1 MSLSSGFYCISLA
14 MTNSSRLYTL
24 LLLFLW
30 YDITMNTRNY
40 TVLKY
45 LKEVGEYVTSEQLS
59 AICHVSTK
67 TILKDIQSLNEDMKV
82 TDNYIDVKPS
92 YGLKLVINDIDAFSD
107 FSASYRPFQDYFVFS
122 VNQREDWV
130 QKYLIEEDKWI
141 KSEYICEMLFISPSV
156 LSQCLKTIRKS
167 LAQYDLKLVQKP
179 HYGMKV
185 EGREFNKRLCLS
197 AIYMTYIDQREDFPG
212 KQFNEE
218 ELEVIN
224 TITSVLD
231 HVLTRFE
238 ISMSEVSV
246 QNFIIDIFVL
256 LKRVKQGTLLKATE
270 KMVIDISRW
279 KESIVA
285 VEIAKEIK
293 RQLDIELGDQEI
305 VSLSIHLASK
315 RIIRHYDESIHRI
328 IQNFD
333 VMQIVDNM
341 LNNIAEQWH
350 IDFTQDRELCSML
363 TLHLIPLEVRSRYNV
378 VLQNPLTIKI
388 KQQNILAYQLAVS
401 ACNQLVDYHGNNLS
415 DEEISY
421 IALHIELALL
431 RKQIKEK
438 KNVLIMSGGGRG
450 TSSIL
455 AYQIKELY
463 NKYINEIKMVDY
475 IGIKKYDFSHVDL
488 LITSAPIKEEL
499 PISIIEVNYYLT
511 EQDKKKI
518 KNYLDDQEIFH
529 MSLHLEENLILR
541 NINISKK
548 EDVIAYMIQHT
559 IKQEDLIEKMIEND
573 YIGNYEL
580 ENMVAVLS
588 CQANIP
594 ESKVIM
600 AILEKP
606 ILWNKRKVQLIIMP
620 IIGAHMNLQVLDLFK
635 ELSLLVQ
642 NALYIKKIIKQQNYK
657 DILDI
662 FADIESKNQ

>member
-1 MSLSSGFYCISLA
+1 
-14 MTNSSRLYTL
+14 
-24 LLLFLW
+24 
-30 YDITMNTRNY
+30 MNTRNY

-122 VNQREDWV
+122 VNEREDWV

-475 IGIKKYDFSHVDL
+475 IGIKKYDFSHVDF

-548 EDVIAYMIQHT
+548 EDVIDYMIQHT

-573 YIGNYEL
+573 YICNYEL

>member
-1 MSLSSGFYCISLA
+1 
-14 MTNSSRLYTL
+14 
-24 LLLFLW
+24 
-30 YDITMNTRNY
+30 MNTRNY
-40 TVLKY
+40 TILKY

-122 VNQREDWV
+122 VNEREDWV

-279 KESIVA
+279 TESIVA

-518 KNYLDDQEIFH
+518 KNCLDDQEIFH

-642 NALYIKKIIKQQNYK
+642 NALYIKKIIKKQNYK

>member
-1 MSLSSGFYCISLA
+1 
-14 MTNSSRLYTL
+14 
-24 LLLFLW
+24 
-30 YDITMNTRNY
+30 MNTRNY
-40 TVLKY
+40 TILKY

-92 YGLKLVINDIDAFSD
+92 YGLKLVINDMDAFSD

-122 VNQREDWV
+122 VNEREDWV

-231 HVLTRFE
+231 NVLTRFE

-256 LKRVKQGTLLKATE
+256 LKRVKQGILLKATE

-279 KESIVA
+279 TESIVA

-293 RQLDIELGDQEI
+293 KQLDIELGDQEI

-341 LNNIAEQWH
+341 LDNIAEQWH

-463 NKYINEIKMVDY
+463 NKYINEIKMIDY

-529 MSLHLEENLILR
+529 MSPHLEENLILR

-548 EDVIAYMIQHT
+548 EDVIAYIIQHT
-559 IKQEDLIEKMIEND
+559 IKQKNLIEKMIEND

-642 NALYIKKIIKQQNYK
+642 NALYIKKIIKKQNYK

>member
-1 MSLSSGFYCISLA
+1 
-14 MTNSSRLYTL
+14 
-24 LLLFLW
+24 
-30 YDITMNTRNY
+30 MNTRNY
-40 TVLKY
+40 TILKY

-122 VNQREDWV
+122 VNEREDWV

-256 LKRVKQGTLLKATE
+256 LKRVKQGILLKATE

-279 KESIVA
+279 TESIVA

-293 RQLDIELGDQEI
+293 KQLDIELGDQEI

-642 NALYIKKIIKQQNYK
+642 NALYIKKIIKKQNYK

-662 FADIESKNQ
+662 FADIESKGNLK

>member
-1 MSLSSGFYCISLA
+1 
-14 MTNSSRLYTL
+14 
-24 LLLFLW
+24 
-30 YDITMNTRNY
+30 MNTRNY
-40 TVLKY
+40 TILKY

-122 VNQREDWV
+122 VNEREDWV

-256 LKRVKQGTLLKATE
+256 LKRVKQGILLKATE

-279 KESIVA
+279 TESIVA

-293 RQLDIELGDQEI
+293 KQLDIELGDQEI

-529 MSLHLEENLILR
+529 MSHHLEENLILR

-594 ESKVIM
+594 KSKVIM

-642 NALYIKKIIKQQNYK
+642 NALYIKKIIKKQNYK

>member
-1 MSLSSGFYCISLA
+1 
-14 MTNSSRLYTL
+14 
-24 LLLFLW
+24 
-30 YDITMNTRNY
+30 MNTRNY
-40 TVLKY
+40 TILKY

-122 VNQREDWV
+122 VNEREDWV

-279 KESIVA
+279 TESIVA

-580 ENMVAVLS
+580 ENMVTVLS

-642 NALYIKKIIKQQNYK
+642 NALYIKKIIKKQNYK
-657 DILDI
+657 DILDV

>member
-1 MSLSSGFYCISLA
+1 
-14 MTNSSRLYTL
+14 
-24 LLLFLW
+24 
-30 YDITMNTRNY
+30 MNTRNY

-107 FSASYRPFQDYFVFS
+107 FSAAYRPFQDYFVFS
-122 VNQREDWV
+122 VNEREDWV

-231 HVLTRFE
+231 NVLTRFE

-256 LKRVKQGTLLKATE
+256 LKRVKQGILLKATE

-279 KESIVA
+279 TESIVA

-293 RQLDIELGDQEI
+293 KQLDIELGDQEI

-573 YIGNYEL
+573 YMGNYEL

>member
-1 MSLSSGFYCISLA
+1 
-14 MTNSSRLYTL
+14 
-24 LLLFLW
+24 
-30 YDITMNTRNY
+30 MNTRNY

-107 FSASYRPFQDYFVFS
+107 FSAAYRPFQDYFVFS
-122 VNQREDWV
+122 VNEREDWV

-231 HVLTRFE
+231 NVLTRFE

-256 LKRVKQGTLLKATE
+256 LKRVKQGILLKATE

-279 KESIVA
+279 TESIVA

>member
-1 MSLSSGFYCISLA
+1 
-14 MTNSSRLYTL
+14 
-24 LLLFLW
+24 
-30 YDITMNTRNY
+30 MNTRNY
-40 TVLKY
+40 TILKY

-92 YGLKLVINDIDAFSD
+92 YGLKLVINDMDAFSD

-122 VNQREDWV
+122 VNEREDWV

-231 HVLTRFE
+231 NVLTRFE

-256 LKRVKQGTLLKATE
+256 LKRVKQGILLKATE

-573 YIGNYEL
+573 YMGNYEL

>member
-1 MSLSSGFYCISLA
+1 
-14 MTNSSRLYTL
+14 
-24 LLLFLW
+24 
-30 YDITMNTRNY
+30 MNTRNY
-40 TVLKY
+40 TILKY
-45 LKEVGEYVTSEQLS
+45 LKEVGEYVPSEQLS

-107 FSASYRPFQDYFVFS
+107 FSAAYRPFQDYFVFS
-122 VNQREDWV
+122 VNEREDWV

-231 HVLTRFE
+231 NVLTRFE

-256 LKRVKQGTLLKATE
+256 LKRVKQGILLKATE

-279 KESIVA
+279 TESIVA

-293 RQLDIELGDQEI
+293 KQLDIELGDQEI

-421 IALHIELALL
+421 IALHTELALL

-518 KNYLDDQEIFH
+518 ENYLDDQEIFH

-642 NALYIKKIIKQQNYK
+642 NALYIKKIIKKQNYK

>member
-1 MSLSSGFYCISLA
+1 
-14 MTNSSRLYTL
+14 
-24 LLLFLW
+24 
-30 YDITMNTRNY
+30 MNTRNY
-40 TVLKY
+40 TILKY

-92 YGLKLVINDIDAFSD
+92 YGLKLVINDMDAFSD

-122 VNQREDWV
+122 VNEREDWV

-231 HVLTRFE
+231 NVLTRFE

-256 LKRVKQGTLLKATE
+256 LKRVKQGILLKATE

-279 KESIVA
+279 TESIVA

-293 RQLDIELGDQEI
+293 KQLDIELGDQEI

-341 LNNIAEQWH
+341 LDNIAEQWH

-378 VLQNPLTIKI
+378 VLQKPLTIKI

>member
-1 MSLSSGFYCISLA
+1 
-14 MTNSSRLYTL
+14 
-24 LLLFLW
+24 
-30 YDITMNTRNY
+30 MNTRNY
-40 TVLKY
+40 TILKY

-92 YGLKLVINDIDAFSD
+92 YGLKLVINDMDAFSD

-122 VNQREDWV
+122 VNEREDWV

-231 HVLTRFE
+231 NVLTRFE

-256 LKRVKQGTLLKATE
+256 LKRVKQGILLKATE

-279 KESIVA
+279 TESIVA

-293 RQLDIELGDQEI
+293 KQLDIELGDQEI

-463 NKYINEIKMVDY
+463 NKYINEIKMIDY

-529 MSLHLEENLILR
+529 MSPHLEENLILR

-548 EDVIAYMIQHT
+548 EDVIAYIIQHT
-559 IKQEDLIEKMIEND
+559 IKQENLIEKMIEND

-642 NALYIKKIIKQQNYK
+642 NALYIKKIIKKQNYK
-657 DILDI
+657 DIFDI

>member
-1 MSLSSGFYCISLA
+1 
-14 MTNSSRLYTL
+14 
-24 LLLFLW
+24 
-30 YDITMNTRNY
+30 MNTRNY
-40 TVLKY
+40 TILKY

-92 YGLKLVINDIDAFSD
+92 YGLKLVINDMDAFSD

-122 VNQREDWV
+122 VNEREDWV

-231 HVLTRFE
+231 NVLTRFE

-256 LKRVKQGTLLKATE
+256 LKRVKQGILLKATE

-279 KESIVA
+279 TESIVA

>member
-1 MSLSSGFYCISLA
+1 
-14 MTNSSRLYTL
+14 
-24 LLLFLW
+24 
-30 YDITMNTRNY
+30 MNTRNY
-40 TVLKY
+40 TILKY

-107 FSASYRPFQDYFVFS
+107 FSAAYRPFQDYFVFS
-122 VNQREDWV
+122 VNEREDWV

-141 KSEYICEMLFISPSV
+141 KSEYICEILFISPSV

-231 HVLTRFE
+231 NVLTRFE

-256 LKRVKQGTLLKATE
+256 LKRVKQGILLKATE

-279 KESIVA
+279 TESIVA

-293 RQLDIELGDQEI
+293 KQLDIELGDQEI

-580 ENMVAVLS
+580 ENMVTVLS

-642 NALYIKKIIKQQNYK
+642 NALYIKKIIKKQNYK

>member
-1 MSLSSGFYCISLA
+1 
-14 MTNSSRLYTL
+14 
-24 LLLFLW
+24 
-30 YDITMNTRNY
+30 MNTRNY
-40 TVLKY
+40 TILKY
-45 LKEVGEYVTSEQLS
+45 LKEVGEYVPSEQLS

-107 FSASYRPFQDYFVFS
+107 FSAAYRPFQDYFVFS
-122 VNQREDWV
+122 VNEREDWV

-231 HVLTRFE
+231 NVLTRFE

-256 LKRVKQGTLLKATE
+256 LKRVKQGILLKATE

-279 KESIVA
+279 TESIVA

-293 RQLDIELGDQEI
+293 KQLDIELGDQEI

-594 ESKVIM
+594 KSKVIM

-642 NALYIKKIIKQQNYK
+642 NALYIKKIAK
-657 DILDI
+657 
-662 FADIESKNQ
+662 FMKNVATRSLNLA

>member
-1 MSLSSGFYCISLA
+1 MYLPRNDPILQACIHS
-14 MTNSSRLYTL
+14 YFF
-24 LLLFLW
+24 FLW

-40 TVLKY
+40 TILKY
-45 LKEVGEYVTSEQLS
+45 LKEVGEYVPSEQLS

-107 FSASYRPFQDYFVFS
+107 FSAAYRPFQDYFVFS
-122 VNQREDWV
+122 VNEREDWV

-231 HVLTRFE
+231 NVLTRFE

-256 LKRVKQGTLLKATE
+256 LKRVKQGILLKATE

-279 KESIVA
+279 TESIVA

-293 RQLDIELGDQEI
+293 KQLDIELGDQEI

-594 ESKVIM
+594 KSKVIM

-642 NALYIKKIIKQQNYK
+642 NALYIKKIIKKQNYK

>member
-1 MSLSSGFYCISLA
+1 
-14 MTNSSRLYTL
+14 
-24 LLLFLW
+24 
-30 YDITMNTRNY
+30 MNTRNY

-122 VNQREDWV
+122 VNEREDRV

-305 VSLSIHLASK
+305 VSFSIHLASK

>member
-1 MSLSSGFYCISLA
+1 
-14 MTNSSRLYTL
+14 
-24 LLLFLW
+24 
-30 YDITMNTRNY
+30 MNTRNY
-40 TVLKY
+40 TILKY

-122 VNQREDWV
+122 VNEREDWV

-231 HVLTRFE
+231 NVLTRFE

-256 LKRVKQGTLLKATE
+256 LKRVKQGILLKATE

-279 KESIVA
+279 TESIVA

-293 RQLDIELGDQEI
+293 KQLDIELGDQEI

-594 ESKVIM
+594 KSKVIM

-642 NALYIKKIIKQQNYK
+642 NALYIKKIIKKQNYK

>member
-1 MSLSSGFYCISLA
+1 
-14 MTNSSRLYTL
+14 
-24 LLLFLW
+24 
-30 YDITMNTRNY
+30 MNTRNY
-40 TVLKY
+40 TILKY

-122 VNQREDWV
+122 VNEREDWV

-231 HVLTRFE
+231 NVLTRFE

-246 QNFIIDIFVL
+246 QNFIVDIFVL
-256 LKRVKQGTLLKATE
+256 LKRVKQGILLKATE

-279 KESIVA
+279 TESIVA

-421 IALHIELALL
+421 IALHIEVALL

-642 NALYIKKIIKQQNYK
+642 NALYIKKIIKKQNYK

>member
-1 MSLSSGFYCISLA
+1 
-14 MTNSSRLYTL
+14 
-24 LLLFLW
+24 
-30 YDITMNTRNY
+30 MNTRNY
-40 TVLKY
+40 TILKY

-82 TDNYIDVKPS
+82 TNNYIDVKPS

-122 VNQREDWV
+122 VNEREDWV

-279 KESIVA
+279 TESIVA

-293 RQLDIELGDQEI
+293 KQLDIELGDQEI

-642 NALYIKKIIKQQNYK
+642 NALYIKKIIKKQNYK

>member
-1 MSLSSGFYCISLA
+1 
-14 MTNSSRLYTL
+14 
-24 LLLFLW
+24 
-30 YDITMNTRNY
+30 MNTRNY
-40 TVLKY
+40 TILKY

-92 YGLKLVINDIDAFSD
+92 YGLKLVINDMDAFSD
-107 FSASYRPFQDYFVFS
+107 FSASYRPFQDFS
-122 VNQREDWV
+122 VNEREDKV

-246 QNFIIDIFVL
+246 QNFIIDIFIL

-341 LNNIAEQWH
+341 LDNIAEQWH

>member
-1 MSLSSGFYCISLA
+1 
-14 MTNSSRLYTL
+14 
-24 LLLFLW
+24 
-30 YDITMNTRNY
+30 MNTRNY

-122 VNQREDWV
+122 VNEREDWV

-156 LSQCLKTIRKS
+156 LSQCKKTIRKS

>member
-1 MSLSSGFYCISLA
+1 
-14 MTNSSRLYTL
+14 
-24 LLLFLW
+24 
-30 YDITMNTRNY
+30 MNTRNY
-40 TVLKY
+40 TILKY

-122 VNQREDWV
+122 VNEREDWV

-256 LKRVKQGTLLKATE
+256 LKRVKQGILLKATE

-279 KESIVA
+279 TESIVA

>member
-1 MSLSSGFYCISLA
+1 
-14 MTNSSRLYTL
+14 
-24 LLLFLW
+24 
-30 YDITMNTRNY
+30 MNTRNY
-40 TVLKY
+40 TILKY
-45 LKEVGEYVTSEQLS
+45 LKEVGEYVPSEQLS

-107 FSASYRPFQDYFVFS
+107 FSAAYRPFQDYFVFS
-122 VNQREDWV
+122 VNEREDWV

-231 HVLTRFE
+231 NVLTRFE

-256 LKRVKQGTLLKATE
+256 LKRVKQGILLKATE

-279 KESIVA
+279 TESIVA
-285 VEIAKEIK
+285 IEIAKEIK

-642 NALYIKKIIKQQNYK
+642 NALYIKKIIKKQNYK

>member
-1 MSLSSGFYCISLA
+1 
-14 MTNSSRLYTL
+14 
-24 LLLFLW
+24 
-30 YDITMNTRNY
+30 MNTRNY

-122 VNQREDWV
+122 VNEREDWV

-279 KESIVA
+279 TESIVA

-580 ENMVAVLS
+580 ENMVTVLS

>member
-1 MSLSSGFYCISLA
+1 
-14 MTNSSRLYTL
+14 
-24 LLLFLW
+24 
-30 YDITMNTRNY
+30 MNTRNY
-40 TVLKY
+40 TILKY

-82 TDNYIDVKPS
+82 TNNYIDVKPS
-92 YGLKLVINDIDAFSD
+92 YGLKLVINDMDAFSD

-122 VNQREDWV
+122 VNEREDWV

-141 KSEYICEMLFISPSV
+141 KSEYICEILFISPSV

-231 HVLTRFE
+231 NVLTRFE

-256 LKRVKQGTLLKATE
+256 LKRVKQGILLKATE

-279 KESIVA
+279 TESIVA

-642 NALYIKKIIKQQNYK
+642 NALYIKKIIKKQNYK

>member
-1 MSLSSGFYCISLA
+1 
-14 MTNSSRLYTL
+14 
-24 LLLFLW
+24 
-30 YDITMNTRNY
+30 MNTRNY

-122 VNQREDWV
+122 VNEREDWV

-488 LITSAPIKEEL
+488 LIASAPIKEEL

>member
-1 MSLSSGFYCISLA
+1 
-14 MTNSSRLYTL
+14 
-24 LLLFLW
+24 
-30 YDITMNTRNY
+30 MNTRNY
-40 TVLKY
+40 TILKY

-122 VNQREDWV
+122 VNEREDWV

-231 HVLTRFE
+231 NVLTRFE

-256 LKRVKQGTLLKATE
+256 LKRVKQGILLKATE

-279 KESIVA
+279 TESIVA

-293 RQLDIELGDQEI
+293 KQLDIELGDQEI

-529 MSLHLEENLILR
+529 MSHHLEENLILR

-642 NALYIKKIIKQQNYK
+642 NALYIKKIIKKQNYK

>member
-1 MSLSSGFYCISLA
+1 
-14 MTNSSRLYTL
+14 
-24 LLLFLW
+24 
-30 YDITMNTRNY
+30 MNTRNY
-40 TVLKY
+40 TILKY

-82 TDNYIDVKPS
+82 TNNYIDVKPS

-122 VNQREDWV
+122 VNEREDWV

-279 KESIVA
+279 TESIVA

-293 RQLDIELGDQEI
+293 KQLDIELGDQEI

-378 VLQNPLTIKI
+378 VLQNPLTIKV

-559 IKQEDLIEKMIEND
+559 IKQEDLIEKIIEND

-642 NALYIKKIIKQQNYK
+642 NALYIKKIIKKQNYK

>member
-1 MSLSSGFYCISLA
+1 
-14 MTNSSRLYTL
+14 
-24 LLLFLW
+24 
-30 YDITMNTRNY
+30 MNTRNY
-40 TVLKY
+40 TILKY

-107 FSASYRPFQDYFVFS
+107 FSAAYRPFQDYFVFS
-122 VNQREDWV
+122 VNEREDWV

-231 HVLTRFE
+231 NVLTRFE

-256 LKRVKQGTLLKATE
+256 LKRVKQGILLKATE

-279 KESIVA
+279 TESIVA

-293 RQLDIELGDQEI
+293 KQLDIELGDQEI

>member
-1 MSLSSGFYCISLA
+1 
-14 MTNSSRLYTL
+14 
-24 LLLFLW
+24 
-30 YDITMNTRNY
+30 MNTRNY

-92 YGLKLVINDIDAFSD
+92 YGLKLVINDMDAFSD

-122 VNQREDWV
+122 VNEREDWV

-141 KSEYICEMLFISPSV
+141 KSEYICEILFISPSV

-231 HVLTRFE
+231 NVLTRFE

-256 LKRVKQGTLLKATE
+256 LKRVKQGILLKATE

-279 KESIVA
+279 TESIVA

-293 RQLDIELGDQEI
+293 KQLDIELGDQEI

-642 NALYIKKIIKQQNYK
+642 NALYIKKIIKKQNYK

>member
-1 MSLSSGFYCISLA
+1 
-14 MTNSSRLYTL
+14 
-24 LLLFLW
+24 
-30 YDITMNTRNY
+30 MNTRNY
-40 TVLKY
+40 TILKY

-92 YGLKLVINDIDAFSD
+92 YGLKLVINDMDAFSD

-122 VNQREDWV
+122 VNEREDWV

-231 HVLTRFE
+231 NVLTRFE

-256 LKRVKQGTLLKATE
+256 LKRVKQGILLKATE

-279 KESIVA
+279 TESIVA

-293 RQLDIELGDQEI
+293 KQLDIELGDQEI

-341 LNNIAEQWH
+341 LDNIAEQWH

>member
-1 MSLSSGFYCISLA
+1 
-14 MTNSSRLYTL
+14 
-24 LLLFLW
+24 
-30 YDITMNTRNY
+30 MNTRNY

-122 VNQREDWV
+122 VNEREDWV

-620 IIGAHMNLQVLDLFK
+620 IIGAHMNLQVKDLFK

>member
-1 MSLSSGFYCISLA
+1 
-14 MTNSSRLYTL
+14 
-24 LLLFLW
+24 
-30 YDITMNTRNY
+30 MNTRNY
-40 TVLKY
+40 TILKY

-122 VNQREDWV
+122 VNEREDWV

-256 LKRVKQGTLLKATE
+256 LKRVKQGILLKATE

-642 NALYIKKIIKQQNYK
+642 NALYIKKIIKKQNYK

>member
-1 MSLSSGFYCISLA
+1 
-14 MTNSSRLYTL
+14 
-24 LLLFLW
+24 
-30 YDITMNTRNY
+30 MNTRNY
-40 TVLKY
+40 TILKY

-92 YGLKLVINDIDAFSD
+92 YGLKLVINDMDAFSD

-122 VNQREDWV
+122 VNEREDWV

-231 HVLTRFE
+231 NVLTRFE

-256 LKRVKQGTLLKATE
+256 LKRVKQGILLKATE